1 MPINPAIAM
10 GTRGVELADPLAQ
23 YGRVAAIQ
31 SAQQQNQL
39 AQLQMQQAQREQ
51 EATNALN
58 RAYAEALN
66 PATGEVDINKLRQ
79 SVSTG
84 GFGSKLP
91 GIEKQLGEVATQRL
105 QQKKLQ
111 GEIASQEAGLIDTKL
126 KQARSFL
133 DTIDPADPAAPAK
146 YIAWQQANYNDP
158 VLGPVLKNRGVSE
171 AEFRSQVAQAVQRG
185 PQAFAELLNRSKLG
199 TEKFIELNKPVI
211 TQQTLGG
218 EVRAIATPGLGGAAT
233 VVPGSTAQVTMT
245 PAQIEEDKRAR
256 ERIRQEGQRLG
267 LEGRRVAVL
276 EANARRDSDP
286 VFQQQMATARATGEA
301 IAKGD
306 VAAQQA
312 LPKIISRA
320 QESLRLIDEMVGK
333 PEVRDASGKVIQA
346 ATKPHPGF
354 QGAVGATWL
363 PGARFVPGTDAAD
376 FTARFDQAKGSSFLE
391 AFESIKGAGAITEKE
406 GAKATDAINRMSLA
420 QSEKEFMS
428 AARDLQDVIRKGVE
442 NAQRKAGG
450 AARGAPAG
458 GGGVD
463 TNNPLLK

>member
-10 GTRGVELADPLAQ
+10 GVRGIELADPLAQ

-51 EATNALN
+51 ESTNALN
-58 RAYAEALN
+58 RAYAGAYD
-66 PATGEVDINKLRQ
+66 PTTGNIDINKLRQ
-79 SVSTG
+79 SVTSS
-84 GFGSKLP
+84 GFGSRLP
-91 GIEKQLGEVATQRL
+91 EIEKKLGELQSQKLTQEELKGRIATNQVNL
-105 QQKKLQ
+105 VD
-111 GEIASQEAGLIDTKL
+111 SKL

-133 DTIDPADPAAPAK
+133 DTINPADPNAPQQ
-146 YIAWQQANYNDP
+146 YIAWHEANHKDP
-158 VLGPVLKNRGVSE
+158 VLGPLLASRGVTADQSR
-171 AEFRSQVAQAVQRG
+171 AQIAQAIQQG
-185 PQAFAELLNRSKLG
+185 PQAFAELINRSKLG
-199 TEKFIELNKPVI
+199 TEKFMELNKPTVT
-211 TQQTLGG
+211 TQNLGG
-218 EVRAIATPGLGGAAT
+218 TVQLVQTPGLGGTAT

-286 VFQQQMATARATGEA
+286 VFQQQMETARTTGRK
-301 IAKGD
+301 IAEGD

-312 LPKIISRA
+312 LPKIITRA
-320 QESLRLIDEMVGK
+320 QEGLRLIDEMVGK
-333 PEVRDASGKVIQA
+333 QEVRDASGKVVEA
-346 ATKPHPGF
+346 GTKPMRGF

-363 PGARFVPGTDAAD
+363 PGARFVPGTDEAN
-376 FTARFDQAKGSSFLE
+376 FMARFDQLKGASFLE
-391 AFESIKGAGAITEKE
+391 AFESLKGGGAITEKE
-406 GAKATDAINRMSLA
+406 GAKATDAINRMSI
-420 QSEKEFMS
+420 STDEKEFMS
-428 AARDLQDVIRKGVE
+428 AARDLQEVIRKGVE

-458 GGGVD
+458 GGVD
-463 TNNPLLK
+463 MNNPLLK

>member
-1 MPINPAIAM
+1 MAINPAIAM
-10 GTRGVELADPLAQ
+10 GVRGIELQDPLAQ

-39 AQLQMQQAQREQ
+39 AQLQMQQAQCEQ
-51 EATNALN
+51 ESTNALN
-58 RAYAEALN
+58 RAYAGAYD
-66 PATGEVDINKLRQ
+66 PTTGNIDINKLRQ
-79 SVSTG
+79 SVTSS
-84 GFGSKLP
+84 GFGSRLP
-91 GIEKQLGEVATQRL
+91 EIEKKLGELQSQKLTQEELKGRIATNQVNL
-105 QQKKLQ
+105 VD
-111 GEIASQEAGLIDTKL
+111 SKL

-133 DTIDPADPAAPAK
+133 DTINPADPNAPQQ
-146 YIAWQQANYNDP
+146 YIAWHEANHKDP
-158 VLGPVLKNRGVSE
+158 VLGPLLASRGVTADQSR
-171 AEFRSQVAQAVQRG
+171 AQIAQAIQQG
-185 PQAFAELLNRSKLG
+185 PQAFAELINRSKLG
-199 TEKFIELNKPVI
+199 TEKFMELNKPTVT
-211 TQQTLGG
+211 TQNLGG

-233 VVPGSTAQVTMT
+233 VVPGSAAAVTLS
-245 PAQIEEDKRAR
+245 PADIERDKRER

-312 LPKIISRA
+312 LPRVISRA
-320 QESLRLIDEMVGK
+320 QEGLRLIDEMVGK
-333 PEVRDASGKVIQA
+333 PQVLDANGKVVQA
-346 ATKPHPGF
+346 GTKPMKGF

-363 PGARFVPGTDAAD
+363 PGARFVPGTDEAN
-376 FTARFDQAKGSSFLE
+376 FMARFDQLKGASFLE
-391 AFESIKGAGAITEKE
+391 AFESLKGGGAITEKE
-406 GAKATDAINRMSLA
+406 GAKATDAINRMSI
-420 QSEKEFMS
+420 STDEKEFLS
-428 AARDLQDVIRKGVE
+428 AARDLQEVIRKGVE

-450 AARGAPAG
+450 AARPG